1 MLPTACGGSRAVLT
15 HGARSQD
22 IGIQAAAARLSSASA
37 RYCTSAR
44 QQGERGEQRQR
55 KRQVVAQEPPSAT
68 VVCCVS
74 ARSNQ
79 SNADPRAE
87 EPRPYHEAPAD
98 WPRPLLPNPLNVL
111 PRRAPST
118 SCHLQAARAVRAS
131 SYAHSAPSPICS
143 PRSLSPLV
151 RNLPSRRPTSP
162 TIDTRA
168 SQLPT
173 PHVHTLLPTLLHQWT
188 ACSGPEITHRA
199 VVSDT
204 QVRRQVLTT
213 CKHQT
218 SCHAGIWFIYQ
229 GPQHVNKPLL

>member
-79 SNADPRAE
+79 SNAEPRAE

-98 WPRPLLPNPLNVL
+98 WPRPLLPNPLDVL

-173 PHVHTLLPTLLHQWT
+173 PHVHTLSYPHCYTNGQLAQALKSRIVPSFQTPRYVDKCTQPANTKHHVMRVYGLFIK
-188 ACSGPEITHRA
+188 GPNT
-199 VVSDT
+199 
-204 QVRRQVLTT
+204 
-213 CKHQT
+213 
-218 SCHAGIWFIYQ
+218 
-229 GPQHVNKPLL
+229 